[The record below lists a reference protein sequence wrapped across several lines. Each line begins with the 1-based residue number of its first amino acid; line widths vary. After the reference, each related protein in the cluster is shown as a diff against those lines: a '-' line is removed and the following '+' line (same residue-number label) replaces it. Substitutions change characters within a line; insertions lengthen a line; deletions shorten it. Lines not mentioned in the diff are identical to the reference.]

1 MCPDDDSQQ
10 PSESAPDDAGAAAS
24 EVSAD
29 PDAPLF
35 ETPELDVS
43 LREAE
48 HGNEHRGG
56 DD

>member
-1 MCPDDDSQQ
+1 MCPDDNTQQ
-10 PSESAPDDAGAAAS
+10 PSESVADDAATPVS

-43 LREAE
+43 LREGE
-48 HGNEHRGG
+48 QRHEHR
-56 DD
+56 DES